1 MIYMISVIIICSIAS
16 PFLILGMASHI
27 EEYNQLIEDRN
38 FYKENLN
45 QCIAIFNEA
54 KVYIIP

>member
-1 MIYMISVIIICSIAS
+1 MISVIIICSIAS